1 MTSGEGVG
9 RIRTRARDPVRV
21 QERVTRVPPGS
32 AFPRQAGA
40 PEFLPRAR
48 DLDEHPRA
56 RLMRTR
62 GYRRVNFSRRNASG
76 HSVRGR
82 FTSLWDSK
90 RERAHRKT
98 RRGPAHNDHRK
109 RSSLGLSIPRDAR
122 RTPRHPRF
130 PPRASSRRRG
140 DACEARRRRPQAA
153 GSHVPVLA
161 RGHRCRRPEASKA
174 DAVRRPAPRVGLH
187 QRGRGEIQAHGR
199 TGQGTSRARLWKS
212 PRVAPVIP
220 IRRPRVA
227 RGANAPLAWY
237 GFFEF
242 SQRRSPP
249 PRPATSFSRFGGP
262 FLV

>member
-1 MTSGEGVG
+1 MWRARPHAPTG
-9 RIRTRARDPVRV
+9 TRA
-21 QERVTRVPPGS
+21 ERS
-32 AFPRQAGA
+32 ASHAKVGPSNKDAGWLAKLVSGIGTSVKPRLRS
-40 PEFLPRAR
+40 E
-48 DLDEHPRA
+48 
-56 RLMRTR
+56 
-62 GYRRVNFSRRNASG
+62 
-76 HSVRGR
+76 
-82 FTSLWDSK
+82 
-90 RERAHRKT
+90 
-98 RRGPAHNDHRK
+98 RK
-109 RSSLGLSIPRDAR
+109 RLVLANPRDAR

-249 PRPATSFSRFGGP
+249 RHLAFAFFAFRRA